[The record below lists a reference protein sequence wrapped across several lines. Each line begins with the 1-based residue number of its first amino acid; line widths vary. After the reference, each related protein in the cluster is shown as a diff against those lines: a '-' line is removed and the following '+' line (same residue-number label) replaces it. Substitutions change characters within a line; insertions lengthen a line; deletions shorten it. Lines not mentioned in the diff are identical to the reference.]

1 MESLTVKDLPCKELF
16 PGIRLRAVHLD
27 NLTVTFVEMDQ
38 GAALPEH
45 SHPHDQVSYIARG
58 VLRLTVD
65 GQAHDLKAGQVLTIP
80 GGSPHSGQ
88 VIEGPV
94 FAVDSFG
101 PKRDDYVF

>member
-1 MESLTVKDLPCKELF
+1 MQPRTVKDLPSKELA

-27 NLTVTFVEMDQ
+27 KLTVTFVELDP
-38 GAALPEH
+38 GAVLPEH

-65 GQAHDLKAGQVLTIP
+65 GKSHDVGEGQVLTIP
-80 GGSPHSGQ
+80 GGAPHSGE

-94 FAVDSFG
+94 FAIDSFG